1 MHLDRLSALLVGL
14 APRVAVHQA
23 VLVDGALQ
31 MPATTGPL
39 LHLHLVTQGV
49 VSLHTAGAP
58 APVQVVAPALVVC
71 RGDRAHALWA
81 SSESALASVVC
92 VQAALDGPAASLLLA
107 EFSQAQVLPVS
118 QADASLQAVM
128 MLMLSE
134 LGQPRCGQPALLDR
148 AGDILFIGLLR
159 YLIAHPRTH
168 AGLFNG
174 LSDQRIAAAL
184 VAMHTT
190 PAQPWSLES
199 LAHTAGMSRTA
210 FATRFRTLMNQ
221 TPGKYL
227 SCLRLNMARRAV
239 RLGHGLKRAAHEA
252 GYANASALSR
262 ALAREPATENI

>member
-14 APRVAVHQA
+14 APRVVVRRAELVGGVLPVPAGAVSR
-23 VLVDGALQ
+23 
-31 MPATTGPL
+31 
-39 LHLHLVTQGV
+39 LHLHLVTQGE
-49 VSLHTAGAP
+49 VSLQMADSP
-58 APVQVVAPALVVC
+58 SPVRVVAPALVVC
-71 RGDRAHALWA
+71 RGDQAHELQ
-81 SSESALASVVC
+81 SRSESALASVVC
-92 VQAALDGPAASLLLA
+92 VQAELEGPAASLLLA
-107 EFSQAQVLPVS
+107 EFSQAQVLSVT
-118 QADASLQAVM
+118 QHDACLHTVM
-128 MLMLSE
+128 ALMVGE

-184 VAMHTT
+184 VAMHSM
-190 PAQPWSLES
+190 PQQPWSLES

-210 FATRFRTLMNQ
+210 FATRFRMLMNQ

-239 RLGHGLKRAAHEA
+239 RLGHGLKRAANEV
-252 GYANASALSR
+252 GFANASALSR
-262 ALAREPATENI
+262 ALARESATENI